1 MMAILAII
9 YLVALGFLFKSK
21 KKGVIVV
28 VLINLL
34 LCVAML
40 IHHATDVLNLRL

>member
-1 MMAILAII
+1 MMAILALI
-9 YLVALGFLFKSK
+9 YLVALGFLFKFK
-21 KKGVIVV
+21 KKGVLIL
-28 VLINLL
+28 VLVNLI